1 MKGRDRGEGPG
12 RGGAGGEG
20 RAARRPDPPPP
31 GERGA
36 DPMAGTN
43 RPAGPCR
50 APASGRT
57 PLADPASSGGPESSA
72 GPAGARGLTYRE
84 AGVDLDAAEAVVDRI
99 AGEAARARRP
109 EVVGGLGA
117 FAGFFRWGQGLLL
130 AATCDGV
137 GSKLAVAL
145 QFDALEAIGRDLVAM
160 NVNDLLVHGAE
171 PLFFL
176 DYVAVER
183 LDPER
188 VARVVRGMADACR
201 EAGCA
206 LLGGET
212 AEVPGLLPPGGM
224 ELAGFAVG
232 SVAADRLV
240 DGRRVEPGDA
250 VLGLPSSGPHSNG
263 FSLIRRVVAA
273 AGARWHDPLPG
284 TSRTLAE
291 AALVPTRLY
300 TAVVRR
306 LRAEFDVRAM
316 AHITGGGL
324 PGNLPRTLPPGCR
337 AVLQWGRWPVPPLFR
352 WIQRRGPVAW
362 DEMARVFNLGIGFAV
377 VVPAGQARA
386 AARAA
391 SEVLG
396 EEVPVIGRVTAG
408 PRGVEFDPPLGFDA
422 LRGAGPLPGG

>member
-1 MKGRDRGEGPG
+1 MTGRNPRE
-12 RGGAGGEG
+12 AT
-20 RAARRPDPPPP
+20 
-31 GERGA
+31 
-36 DPMAGTN
+36 GTV
-43 RPAGPCR
+43 
-50 APASGRT
+50 
-57 PLADPASSGGPESSA
+57 
-72 GPAGARGLTYRE
+72 TYRE
-84 AGVDLDAAEAVVDRI
+84 AGVDLEAAEAVVGRL
-99 AGEAARARRP
+99 AREAARARRP

-117 FAGFFRWGQGLLL
+117 FAGFFRWDGHVLL

-137 GSKLAVAL
+137 GTKLAVAL
-145 QFDALEAIGRDLVAM
+145 ECDALEAIGRDLVAM

-183 LDPER
+183 LDAER

-212 AEVPGLLPPGGM
+212 AEMPGLLPPGGM

-240 DGRRVEPGDA
+240 DGRRVQPGDA
-250 VLGLPSSGPHSNG
+250 ILGLPASGPHSNG
-263 FSLIRRVVAA
+263 FSLIRQVVAA
-273 AGARWHDPLPG
+273 CGARWDDPLPG
-284 TSRTLAE
+284 TGHTLAE
-291 AALVPTRLY
+291 TALVPTRIY
-300 TAVVRR
+300 AAVVRR
-306 LRAEFDVRAM
+306 LLAEFDVRAM

-324 PGNLPRTLPPGCR
+324 PGNLRRTLPEGCR
-337 AVLQWGRWPVPPLFR
+337 AVLQWGRWPVPPFFR

-377 VVPAGQARA
+377 VVPAVQAPA

-391 SEVLG
+391 ADVLG
-396 EEVPVIGRVTAG
+396 EEVPVIGRIAAG
-408 PRGVEFDPPLGFDA
+408 PRGVAFEPPLDA
-422 LRGAGPLPGG
+422 AAPPRSDPVSRS